1 MRTGMK
7 ANESM
12 EMCFVHEYVHVYV
25 YVYVALM

>member
-7 ANESM
+7 AKESM

-25 YVYVALM
+25 YVALM